1 MTCGCSKPEKTDLW
15 SPIPDFTQPTEI
27 LPGENIDCYAKR
39 ANDDIK
45 DSPAEQLPGRISNTV
60 VVSDLN
66 LQVNEQFK
74 LTPNPPTP
82 AASWSI
88 MVDGTAGVPSGMG
101 LTFNTSTGQLT
112 GTVTDEYANKNYKI
126 KISALDAGGAEIDS
140 REFNFYPKKG
150 DKEET
155 IKFVWP
161 LEPRGVVTSKFGP
174 RNRPTAGASSN
185 HGGIDIALP
194 GGALG
199 EILAAADGTVIRC
212 GPGRG
217 WGNVIMIEH
226 YDAQNRLVATTV
238 YGHWSSAYV
247 TVGQKV
253 AAGQRIAKEG
263 SVGVGTGAHLHF
275 ELHKGKFK
283 NPVDPLGYLN
293 GEISVANNNDPQT
306 GAPTGGQATQNRSN
320 SGMTA
325 GETASSVRQTCPDV
339 LPNQQPPLSGSDPAG
354 PSTPTTPANADVK
367 SEIQRALDESDL
379 TQEDKDLLMFMAY
392 IESGFKADAKNPT
405 SSARGLFQMLDKTA
419 VNYYGKIGIPPTIEN
434 RNNPYYATKAQI
446 EFYKSEQLRYWNE
459 YQSSGKTRIAGKT
472 LRPEVSAR
480 YTNYTKGEFVYGLI
494 HHDGVG
500 NAVSGKD
507 MQGVDYYRKRTRQ
520 A

>member
-1 MTCGCSKPEKTDLW
+1 MTCGCSKQEKTNLW
-15 SPIPDFTQPTEI
+15 TPIPDFTKPTEI

-45 DSPAEQLPGRISNTV
+45 DSPAEQLAGRISNTV
-60 VVSDLN
+60 IVSDLN

-88 MVDGTAGVPSGMG
+88 TVDGASGVPSGMG
-101 LTFNTSTGQLT
+101 LTFNTSTGALS
-112 GTVTDEYANKNYKI
+112 GTVNESYADKNYKI
-126 KISALDAGGAEIDS
+126 KITALSSVVAEIDS
-140 REFNFYPKKG
+140 REFNFYPKKASS
-150 DKEET
+150 EET

-161 LEPRGVVTSKFGP
+161 LQPKGVVTSKFGP
-174 RNRPTAGASSN
+174 RKRPAAGASSD

-199 EILAAADGTVIRC
+199 EIVAAADGTVIRC

-226 YDAQNRLVATTV
+226 RDAQDRLVATTV

-263 SVGVGTGAHLHF
+263 NVGVGTGAHLHF
-275 ELHKGKFK
+275 ELHRGKFK
-283 NPVDPLGYLN
+283 NPIDPLGYLN
-293 GEISVANNNDPQT
+293 GEISVAVNNDPQT
-306 GAPTGGQATQNRSN
+306 GAPTGGQETQNRSN
-320 SGMTA
+320 TGMTA
-325 GETASSVRQTCPDV
+325 RETETIQSTACPSV
-339 LPNQQPPLSGSDPAG
+339 LPNQQPPLTPTDPSSPPI
-354 PSTPTTPANADVK
+354 PSTPGNADVK

-379 TQEDKDLLMFMAY
+379 AQDDKDLLMFMAY

-419 VNYYGKIGIPPTIEN
+419 VRYYDKIGIPATVEN

-459 YQSSGKTRIAGKT
+459 FNSSGKTKIAGKT
-472 LRPEVSAR
+472 LKPEVSSR
-480 YTNYTKGEFVYGLI
+480 YANYNKGEFVYGLI

-500 NAVSGKD
+500 SAVAGKD
-507 MQGVDYYRKRTRQ
+507 LQGVDYYRKRVRQ